1 MPATIFSLTEIIL
14 NTTPRML
21 TTCRVVLG
29 IVVVI
34 LPAAVLTSNLSLL
47 VVIHLIRAL
56 HLFAG
61 VVGASNND
69 TILASTTSYV
79 FVEAETFW
87 HCPSYLPLSLA
98 LLVIAVR
105 DG

>member
-1 MPATIFSLTEIIL
+1 
-14 NTTPRML
+14 ML

-34 LPAAVLTSNLSLL
+34 LPTVLTSNLSLL

-56 HLFAG
+56 RLFAG

-87 HCPSYLPLSLA
+87 HCLSYLSLSLA